1 MHSKPTAP
9 VQLALRTAL
18 RPQRRFAA
26 PRMEVCLRVGVPP
39 RPPAPDG
46 EEGGGCLGVVLVLR
60 GEVDPHSGDER

>member
-1 MHSKPTAP
+1 
-9 VQLALRTAL
+9 
-18 RPQRRFAA
+18 
-26 PRMEVCLRVGVPP
+26 MEVCLRVGVPP